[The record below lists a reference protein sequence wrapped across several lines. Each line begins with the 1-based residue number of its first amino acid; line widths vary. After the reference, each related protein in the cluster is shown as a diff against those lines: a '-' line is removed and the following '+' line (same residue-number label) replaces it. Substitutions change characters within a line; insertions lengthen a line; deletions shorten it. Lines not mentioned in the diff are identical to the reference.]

1 MIAVKSVLLSAVL
14 ASTMVAAAQP
24 KSPQPQSQ
32 AKPPAQLELFGVQLK
47 SATREQLREVF
58 EAGGLQPVRVEDKYW
73 VDTYSAA
80 GVLDGASGFIAGY
93 VGRTGTFAFAQYEF
107 EGFMD
112 TGLVTQVATMVTH
125 KYGRAST
132 RSGNEGLGPVTYTW
146 KFPQGMTVSVS
157 RGWPDTTTYL
167 TFTDPV
173 AHAEMRAE
181 QEADKRAAER
191 ERAKAQTRAF

>member
-1 MIAVKSVLLSAVL
+1 MAIGKLAFSTRTASTTMIAVKSVLLSAVL

-58 EAGGLQPVRVEDKYW
+58 EAGGLQPVRVEDN
-73 VDTYSAA
+73 S
-80 GVLDGASGFIAGY
+80 
-93 VGRTGTFAFAQYEF
+93 
-107 EGFMD
+107 
-112 TGLVTQVATMVTH
+112 
-125 KYGRAST
+125 
-132 RSGNEGLGPVTYTW
+132 
-146 KFPQGMTVSVS
+146 VSVS

>member
-1 MIAVKSVLLSAVL
+1 MAIGKLAFSTRTASTTMIAVKSVLLSAVL

-80 GVLDGASGFIAGY
+80 GVLDGASASSPAMWAGPELS
-93 VGRTGTFAFAQYEF
+93 RLRSTSS
-107 EGFMD
+107 
-112 TGLVTQVATMVTH
+112 
-125 KYGRAST
+125 KASWT
-132 RSGNEGLGPVTYTW
+132 PAW
-146 KFPQGMTVSVS
+146 
-157 RGWPDTTTYL
+157 
-167 TFTDPV
+167 
-173 AHAEMRAE
+173 
-181 QEADKRAAER
+181 
-191 ERAKAQTRAF
+191 